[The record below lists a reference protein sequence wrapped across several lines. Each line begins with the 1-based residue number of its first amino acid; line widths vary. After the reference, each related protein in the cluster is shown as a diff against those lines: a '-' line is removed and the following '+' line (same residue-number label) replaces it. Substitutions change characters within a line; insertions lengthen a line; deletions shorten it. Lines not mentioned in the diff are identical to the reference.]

1 MMMLFFLAQVVW
13 MREEYNSV
21 LSTPTEAGK
30 ISCFGRYRY
39 IGKTQILADYTD
51 ILVYLYFRGFEQL
64 SNSIWHLQDIQGW
77 GFFYTNYVQ

>member
-64 SNSIWHLQDIQGW
+64 SNSIRLNMLASKFWHLQDIQG
-77 GFFYTNYVQ
+77 